1 VAPGLDGRVA
11 IVTGAAGGIGEAVVH
26 ALAGAGATVLGA
38 DLEGERLRRL
48 AGDLPAGCAIALD
61 VADPRALERAAA
73 AAVDAHGRL
82 DILVNAAGIVSR
94 SAALDVTPEE
104 WHRVL
109 DVNLG
114 GTFFACQ
121 AAARVMVAR
130 DGGAIVNV
138 ASELALVADGN
149 HAGYI
154 ASKAGVAGL
163 TRALAVEWGPLG
175 IRVNAVAPGLTRTP
189 MTADMAEADRED
201 YRTRTPDRRLAEPED
216 IAEAVL
222 FLVSDASRHVAGQLL
237 VVDGGY
243 TIT

>member
-1 VAPGLDGRVA
+1 VERV
-11 IVTGAAGGIGEAVVH
+11 VGAAVE
-26 ALAGAGATVLGA
+26 
-38 DLEGERLRRL
+38 
-48 AGDLPAGCAIALD
+48 
-61 VADPRALERAAA
+61 
-73 AAVDAHGRL
+73 AHGRL
-82 DILVNAAGIVSR
+82 DVLVNAAGIVSR
-94 SAALDVTPEE
+94 GAALDLTPGD
-104 WHRVL
+104 WGRVL

-121 AAARVMVAR
+121 AAARAMVSRGA
-130 DGGAIVNV
+130 GAIVNV

-154 ASKAGVAGL
+154 ASKAGVVGL

-189 MTADMAEADRED
+189 MTADLAEADRED
-201 YRTRTPDRRLAEPED
+201 YRTRTPDRRLAEPDD